1 MADTLNFKSRTG
13 ILSCTPE
20 DFSEFISDLRNLKQF
35 MTVEYVNDLKIEREN
50 VSFNVSP
57 LGNVRMWL
65 SEKNPARSIIF
76 SGIVLGSNNFRLL
89 FGIDQNEEKR
99 AAVNVVLDA
108 EISPILQMMV
118 SGPVK
123 KFLEILV
130 SEMEKFTGWSN
141 PYQQIQ
147 SP

>member
-76 SGIVLGSNNFRLL
+76 SGIALGSNNFRLL

>member
-1 MADTLNFKSRTG
+1 
-13 ILSCTPE
+13 
-20 DFSEFISDLRNLKQF
+20 

-76 SGIVLGSNNFRLL
+76 SGIALGSNNFRLL

>member
-1 MADTLNFKSRTG
+1 MTDMLSFKSRTG

-35 MTVEYVNDLKIEREN
+35 MTEEYVNDLNIGKEN
-50 VSFNVSP
+50 VSFNVSH

-65 SEKNPARSIIF
+65 SEKNPARSVIF
-76 SGIVLGSNNFRLL
+76 SGIALGTSNFRLL

-108 EISPILQMMV
+108 ELSPVLQMMV

-130 SEMEKFTGWSN
+130 SEMEKFTGWN
-141 PYQQIQ
+141 NLYQ
-147 SP
+147 